1 MHRSF
6 LKLAR
11 RALRADGATVLLPDN
26 EIIGD
31 ESPWSL
37 EELLSCLGDGK
48 QVEPKKLIQPFL
60 SGAMVV
66 WSEEDRDW
74 GREELELLGD
84 FVIEMEPRLT
94 REAMLAALV
103 EGSDTVIFV
112 KDPEGRYLEIN
123 PSAARIVGL
132 PREEIL
138 GKTDFDI
145 FPAEVARRL
154 RDNDVPVMQGEIIQK
169 EETVPRPDG
178 RTFTSLSL
186 KFPLKIAGSHL
197 GVCGIGADITERIAL
212 AGKLVQTKERL
223 DLALE
228 GVGLG
233 LWMCDLP
240 LSGLEWS
247 DRCKQHFGLPPEA
260 EITIE
265 LFYELIHPEDR
276 EPTRKALEKAITDG
290 GLYDVIYRT
299 IGPDGVT
306 RWIHAI
312 GRCSYDEHGNGTRI
326 DGLTIDV
333 SDAIQAEQALR
344 LSERRYRSLVSAT
357 ASVVWRAGPDGAF
370 HFRQEQWESFT
381 GQSWDE
387 YRSLGWLQAIH
398 ENDREALLENF
409 RAALETKDVYKGSG
423 RLWHAASQAY
433 RHFEVRGVPVLES
446 GAIKEW
452 VGIVVDVHE
461 RVASERAALESHL
474 RMRAALNQSV
484 GFIGVLDPDGVLVEV
499 NDTPLEMAGIQR
511 SDAIGKFF
519 WETPW
524 WAGHPD
530 DQEKLKQEFQA
541 ALIGRPVRSQTPYY
555 LADGTERIS
564 DRCLTATKG
573 PDGEVALVLAE
584 GMDVTERV
592 VAERNIRLLAKAG
605 ELLSTTLVEAEMLRN
620 FSQAILGEFA
630 HLCILDRLIEGKLK
644 RVVFQVQNP
653 ELEERVRRLLKFSP
667 SIQSGHPSVK
677 VLQTGE
683 GVLKPHLDQEWLV
696 ELGLVAEHRKTV
708 LESGLCSL
716 ICVPVPGRERTLG
729 ALTLCLAQPTQRIF
743 NEADY
748 QVAGELSYRLG
759 MALENAS
766 LYAEVSQSEKRFR
779 QLSHELAEARDEA
792 LRANRMKSQFLAN
805 MSHEIRTPMVGVKG
819 MLELLAGT
827 GLSKEQQE
835 FVGIVQDCSD
845 SLLTVLDDVLDLA
858 RIDAGKVSVQNRPF
872 KLASA
877 IKGVLA
883 LFELQA
889 EQRGL
894 ALRVRVNEEL
904 PEVILADPDRLRQLL
919 VNLVS
924 NALKFTESGFIEIR
938 FLQADATTLR
948 VEVEDSGIGIEPER
962 IEKLWEAFEQV
973 DNTASRRYEGTG
985 LGLSIVRRL
994 VELMNGCVGAEST
1007 PGAGST
1013 FWFEIPLLSGTL
1025 EPAQL
1030 GTHRAIAPSG
1040 QGRILVAE
1048 DNPINRRVLVKQL
1061 QGLGYE
1067 VTEARNGLEVLEN
1080 LEKSE
1085 VDLILMD
1092 CQMPDLD
1099 GYSATREL
1107 RKKGLELPILAL
1119 TAHAM
1124 SGERARCIEAGMDDH
1139 LTKPLSKEGLAA
1151 ALVRWLGGQ
1160 SLKT

>member
-1 MHRSF
+1 
-6 LKLAR
+6 
-11 RALRADGATVLLPDN
+11 LLPEN
-26 EIIGD
+26 ETIGD
-31 ESPWSL
+31 ASPWTL
-37 EELLSCLGDGK
+37 EELLVCFSDDEQL
-48 QVEPKKLIQPFL
+48 QPRRLIQPFL
-60 SGAMVV
+60 SGVMVV
-66 WSEEDRDW
+66 WSEEERDW
-74 GREELELLGD
+74 GTEELELVGD
-84 FVIEMEPRLT
+84 FVAEMEPRLT
-94 REAMLAALV
+94 REAMLSALV

-112 KDPEGRYLEIN
+112 KDRDGRYLEVN
-123 PSAARIVGL
+123 PSAARIIGL
-132 PREEIL
+132 PREEVL

-154 RDNDVPVMQGEIIQK
+154 RGNDARVMQGEIVQK
-169 EETVPRPDG
+169 EETVPCPDG
-178 RTFTSLSL
+178 REFTSLSL
-186 KFPLKIAGSHL
+186 KFPLKIAGTQF
-197 GVCGIGADITERIAL
+197 GVCGIGADITERTVL
-212 AGKLVQTKERL
+212 ADKLLQTKERL

-240 LSGLEWS
+240 LSELEWS
-247 DRCKQHFGLPPEA
+247 DRCKQHFGLPPDA

-265 LFYELIHPEDR
+265 LFYQLIHPEDR
-276 EPTRKALEKAITDG
+276 EATRTALEKAIADG
-290 GLYDVIYRT
+290 SLYDVIYRT
-299 IGPDGVT
+299 VGLDGVT

-312 GRCSYDEHGNGTRI
+312 GRCFYDEHGNGTRI

-333 SDAIQAEQALR
+333 SDTIQAEQALR

-357 ASVVWRAGPDGAF
+357 ASVVWRADPDGVF

-381 GQSWDE
+381 GQHWEE
-387 YRSLGWLQAIH
+387 YRGLGWLEAIH
-398 ENDREALLENF
+398 EDDREVLRESLE
-409 RAALETKDVYKGSG
+409 AAVNAKDVYKGSG
-423 RLWHAASQAY
+423 RLWHADSQSY
-433 RHFEVRGVPVLES
+433 RHFEVRAVPVLES
-446 GAIKEW
+446 GTIKEW

-461 RVASERAALESHL
+461 RVASERAALETQL

-484 GFIGVLDPDGVLVEV
+484 GFIGVLDPNGVLVEV
-499 NDTPLEMAGIQR
+499 NDTPLELAGIKR
-511 SDAIGKFF
+511 SDAIGRPF

-524 WAGHPD
+524 WVGHPA
-530 DQEKLKQEFQA
+530 DQEKLKQDFQA
-541 ALIGRPVRSQTPYY
+541 ALAGPPVRTQTPYY

-605 ELLSTTLVEAEMLRN
+605 EMLSATLVEEEMLRN
-620 FSQAILGEFA
+620 FSRAIIGEFA
-630 HLCILDRLIEGKLK
+630 HLCILDRLVEGEIE
-644 RVVFQVQNP
+644 RVVWQVQNP
-653 ELEERVRRLLKFSP
+653 DLEERVRRLLKFSP

-677 VLQTGE
+677 VLKTGE
-683 GVLKPHLDQEWLV
+683 GVLKPHLAEGWLV
-696 ELGLVAEHRKTV
+696 ELGLTEEHATAV

-716 ICVPVPGRERTLG
+716 ISVPVPGRERTIG
-729 ALTLCLAQPTQRIF
+729 ALTLCLAHPTQRIF
-743 NEADY
+743 DEADY

-759 MALENAS
+759 MALENAR
-766 LYAEVSQSEKRFR
+766 LYSEVSQSEKRFR

-827 GLSKEQQE
+827 DLSKEQQE
-835 FVGIVQDCSD
+835 FVSIVQDCSD

-872 KLASA
+872 RLASA

-889 EQRGL
+889 EQRNL
-894 ALRVRVNEEL
+894 TLRVRVSEEL

-924 NALKFTESGFIEIR
+924 NALKFTESGYIEIR
-938 FLQADATTLR
+938 FLQVDSATLR

-962 IEKLWEAFEQV
+962 IERLWEAFEQV

-994 VELMNGCVGAEST
+994 VELMQGRVGADST
-1007 PGAGST
+1007 PGVGST
-1013 FWFEIPLLSGTL
+1013 FWFEIPLISGAL
-1025 EPAQL
+1025 EPPES
-1030 GTHRAIAPSG
+1030 GAPRMSITNG

-1061 QGLGYE
+1061 QGLGYQ

-1080 LEKSE
+1080 VGESE
-1085 VDLILMD
+1085 YDLILMD
-1092 CQMPDLD
+1092 CQMPEMD

-1124 SGERARCIEAGMDDH
+1124 SGERARCLEAGMDDH
-1139 LTKPLSKEGLAA
+1139 LTKPLSRDGLAA
-1151 ALVRWLGGQ
+1151 ALYRWLGGQ
-1160 SLKT
+1160 SQKI